1 MVKFLHTIAKNTMA
15 NILKK
20 SVKPENLRE
29 KLTVSDQK
37 AAAQNRLAYV
47 VGLCDDLAKNK
58 RLQNL
63 SYCRYSI
70 SVLNGE
76 EKRGQIQFD
85 QTCKQRNCIN
95 CVRYRNTQ
103 RRAFYLPALLE
114 IQQKHEKDGEKNQ
127 ALYFVTLTQP
137 NVFFDQLPDESD
149 RIGIEWR
156 NLYKFAKKLNLPHF
170 TGMKSTEVTIK
181 PITELALKKRIQNY
195 RNAQKKRG
203 LAPELFDLLEKKI
216 SILEGRL
223 ADLLLLKKRV
233 EFLESFGL
241 FCEKNMTDDLWEKKE
256 EWQKIVPLLFEYH
269 PHIHLLIQGKSN
281 AIWVQ
286 NQWLKRFPDALKKA
300 QNIKKLNPTFDPNKD
315 PKFDEKGEKITNGLF
330 ELTKYITK
338 SMVSGLIFDK
348 RAKMAENAFFDVI
361 AGRRICS
368 TFGKLKKATQK
379 EMENWIK
386 IQKEAGTLDDDFLEK
401 AVKKEAYVLPEED
414 KKYFGKKFDWQFK
427 KHGRVSTEIDEKTG
441 EKKELEFY
449 ENAVALY
456 DKYYIPAIAKKY
468 KRENLSS
475 ISAKATAVCDAI
487 LANQETEKRELERIK
502 LRDILL
508 ED

>member
-1 MVKFLHTIAKNTMA
+1 MA
-15 NILKK
+15 NIFKYF
-20 SVKPENLRE
+20 VKPENLRE

-37 AAAQNRLAYV
+37 SAAQNRLAYV
-47 VGLCDDLAKNK
+47 VGLCEDLKKNRKLK
-58 RLQNL
+58 RL
-63 SYCRYSI
+63 SGCRYSL
-70 SVLNGE
+70 SVLGDGFGGE
-76 EKRGQIQFD
+76 SEQTFQRGQITFGR
-85 QTCKQRNCIN
+85 TCKNRNCIN

-127 ALYFVTLTQP
+127 ALYFATLTQP
-137 NVFFDQLPDESD
+137 NVFIDQLPIEFD
-149 RIGIEWR
+149 RIFKEWR
-156 NLYKFAKKLNLPHF
+156 NLHENARKLKLPNF
-170 TGMKSTEVTIK
+170 TGMKSTEVTVK
-181 PITELALKKRIQNY
+181 PITEFALKNRIKNY

-203 LAPELFDLLEKKI
+203 LAPDLFDLLEKKI

-223 ADLLLLKKRV
+223 ADLPAIKERV

-241 FCEKNMTDDLWEKKE
+241 FCEKNMTDELWEKKE

-300 QNIKKLNPTFDPNKD
+300 QNIKKLNPTFDSKKD
-315 PKFDEKGEKITNGLF
+315 PKFDENGEKITNGLF

-368 TFGKLKKATQK
+368 TFGKLKKASQK
-379 EMENWIK
+379 EMENWIET
-386 IQKEAGTLDDDFLEK
+386 QKEAGTLDDEFLEK
-401 AVKKEAYVLPEED
+401 AVKKEAYVLPDED
-414 KKYFGKKFDWQFK
+414 SKYFGKTYNWEFK

-449 ENAVALY
+449 ENAVELY

-468 KRENLSS
+468 KRENLSKVS
-475 ISAKATAVCDAI
+475 EKAAGVCDEI
-487 LANQETEKRELERIK
+487 LADQEVEKRDSERIK